1 MQKLVDIRC
10 YVSPE
15 HKRLIKQTA
24 LDRNTSVNKLLKE
37 IICTA
42 LPEPKANLTDELENI
57 LTRLSN
63 SANLPQEER
72 EQLKKRKNEIKSLMK
87 GVTQNGKE
95 E

>member
-37 IICTA
+37 IITTA
-42 LPEPKANLTDELENI
+42 LPEPRPSLADELESI
-57 LTRLSN
+57 RSRLSN

-87 GVTQNGKE
+87 GDIQNG
-95 E
+95 